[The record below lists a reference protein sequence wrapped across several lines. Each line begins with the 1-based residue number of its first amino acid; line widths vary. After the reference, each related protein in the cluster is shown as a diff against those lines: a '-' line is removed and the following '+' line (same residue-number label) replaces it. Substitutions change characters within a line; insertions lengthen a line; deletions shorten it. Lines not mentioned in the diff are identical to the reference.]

1 MGFLPEWEQESWAF
15 GQHSCS
21 SPRDSLKGRV
31 WQWFFLQIWHY
42 KHPHPFR
49 KSAHPGKALHAFLT
63 LFLQDPCLTLLL
75 LLETKLC
82 TCLCSLQDKRQCFL
96 STRTQITTFH
106 SIGLCAL
113 ELNALHSADGVN
125 SKNVEGNRAG
135 EIACDYYLRA
145 GWSSYWRG
153 SSWELALQNREADIT
168 ELLSLLNAL
177 VFSELSNFPG
187 GVAAMWPANP
197 GETDPSF

>member
-1 MGFLPEWEQESWAF
+1 MGFLPEWEQESWAL
-15 GQHSCS
+15 GQQSCS
-21 SPRDSLKGRV
+21 SPRDSLKSSDFSCKCNSANIYIHVGN
-31 WQWFFLQIWHY
+31 QLTLA
-42 KHPHPFR
+42 KHPMHFWPCLF
-49 KSAHPGKALHAFLT
+49 KSPA
-63 LFLQDPCLTLLL
+63 LTLLL

-82 TCLCSLQDKRQCFL
+82 MCLCSLQDKGHHFL
-96 STRTQITTFH
+96 SPRTQITTFC
-106 SIGLCAL
+106 SVSLCAL
-113 ELNALHSADGVN
+113 ELNAINSADGVN

-153 SSWELALQNREADIT
+153 SNWELALQNREADIT

-187 GVAAMWPANP
+187 GVAAM
-197 GETDPSF
+197 